1 MTDFRALC
9 VELAQSGI
17 GSHVDFANTLDGP
30 AVSDDREPA
39 SVVMESI
46 P

>member
-9 VELAQSGI
+9 VELAESGI
-17 GSHVDFANTLDGP
+17 GSHVDSANTSDEP
-30 AVSDDREPA
+30 AVSDDREPT

-46 P
+46 T